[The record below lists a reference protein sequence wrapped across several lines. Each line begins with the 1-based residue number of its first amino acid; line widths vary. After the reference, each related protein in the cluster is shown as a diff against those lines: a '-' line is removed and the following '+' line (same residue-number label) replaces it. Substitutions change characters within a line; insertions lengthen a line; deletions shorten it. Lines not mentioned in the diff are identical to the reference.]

1 VVSESRSLRDEE
13 DLDHAKMGQA
23 NKNKSMVLQKQE
35 DELKARVL
43 RLARKNYN
51 SLGTFIRLIDYM
63 VTETQVKINQESI
76 ELILFE
82 MNNTKKY
89 NINTQVSFDA
99 KDTGK
104 EISLSFNP
112 AKIDFI
118 TAFNKLLE
126 DMENV
131 ASEILRI
138 ISHPNFNQFIQGLIS
153 DGGGKFKEIV
163 ADSFRCKTAKEA
175 IGHKIEADFK
185 VLMADV
191 QKIENC
197 RDVHDFTQKNFERDL
212 KPEFRDLDSIKT
224 WIDRLSN
231 WEKLI
236 ASSIRNQYVQGLV
249 SIMGKNLREALVTKV
264 KKEQGNIRT
273 YLFDMTNSKAKEIQ
287 NGLNHIRTVLQK
299 PAHSLQTF
307 VDYVNSLKMCK
318 NQKDNIID
326 DKKRLEEMNM
336 TLKKFR
342 SKEDQSFNTQLQ
354 VLQQKLEDITNE
366 ISAIELILQQSEG
379 TVTENKD
386 TYVGDV
392 DTKINEEKERLA

>member
-1 VVSESRSLRDEE
+1 MVSESRSLRDEE